1 MKNRIESNSLL
12 AMFIA
17 ILCELSLPAQNIVK
31 NPSFNDYIIPE
42 PGMYETYPSL
52 VANWNG
58 YRYMS
63 LYGSSFTY
71 KAPIYNNGRH
81 ISDPSINGFRYF
93 DLSSFEKGDS
103 SYIIFCPLNLLGGV
117 DYICGELEYCTQKG
131 VEYELSFDYEI
142 IKEKSD
148 FALDHIYCALS
159 GDYGYVTTNRGVRWF
174 HYNRPQTIDLVK
186 VELQTDTLGRHRAH
200 TKFISNGGAG
210 YITIGYLP
218 DLGLLDKLREDVRR
232 LGNRI
237 KESDLEK
244 LDFSI
249 IPIHYIKKDSNKK
262 NSNIKLTSN
271 VHYLID
277 NVCISPLDSS
287 VYHQKTPELENT
299 SPCLDLNDEI
309 EYNIKRQVH
318 YLNINKQVYEFVSPS
333 DSSIVESD
341 TLLFDTEKFFANYM
355 SSETFDIDDSLQCVV
370 ASRTLKIG
378 YREPSCYNAPKD
390 YFRVSYFGNDAQWVC
405 RLEGEMLSVKTGN
418 GKLFL
423 MPESVVV
430 DTTIAVTGRDL
441 QDISKIL
448 KKHCSSDDSMTV
460 NNSES
465 EITCV
470 GMVIDY
476 KINENVNA
484 IVVDQSILVGKKLRK
499 SKDEWIHD
507 LLKIYKRVAE
517 RNGIE
522 VPWRLSE

>member
-1 MKNRIESNSLL
+1 MNHTCKHII
-12 AMFIA
+12 F
-17 ILCELSLPAQNIVK
+17 LCNIIFVQVIGAQNLVR
-31 NPSFNDYIIPE
+31 NFSFDDYIIPE

-81 ISDPSINGFRYF
+81 ISDPSINGFRYC

-249 IPIHYIKKDSNKK
+249 IPIHYTKKDSNKK

-318 YLNINKQVYEFVSPS
+318 YLNINKQVYEFVSHS

-341 TLLFDTEKFFANYM
+341 TLLFDTDRYFRNFVNN
-355 SSETFDIDDSLQCVV
+355 ETIDIDDSLQYVI
-370 ASRTLKIG
+370 ASRTLRQS
-378 YREPSCYNAPKD
+378 YHEPTCESDSD
-390 YFRVSYFGNDAQWVC
+390 YFRVASFGADKQYVFRLNGNRLTVKIGEGRFLFTPREVVLDTVIVLSDKDLNKITKKIDAIAFS
-405 RLEGEMLSVKTGN
+405 RLLHTYSTPK
-418 GKLFL
+418 
-423 MPESVVV
+423 
-430 DTTIAVTGRDL
+430 I
-441 QDISKIL
+441 DISGRL
-448 KKHCSSDDSMTV
+448 SMIV
-460 NNSES
+460 DFR
-465 EITCV
+465 IGDV
-470 GMVIDY
+470 GNAMS
-476 KINENVNA
+476 INEMYLDRGYIKHTEYARLYSVIN
-484 IVVDQSILVGKKLRK
+484 
-499 SKDEWIHD
+499 E
-507 LLKIYKRVAE
+507 LLKIIKNAD
-517 RNGIE
+517 IDI
-522 VPWRLSE
+522 